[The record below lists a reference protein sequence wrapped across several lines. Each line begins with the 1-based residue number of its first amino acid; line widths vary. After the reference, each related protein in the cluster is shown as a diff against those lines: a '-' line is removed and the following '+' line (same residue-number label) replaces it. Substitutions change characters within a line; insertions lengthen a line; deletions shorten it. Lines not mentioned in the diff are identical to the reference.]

1 MTRETSCY
9 GLSIQ
14 TRDKE
19 KELSESET
27 SINRLTRNTKTL
39 KNRVEMTDG
48 QTISWIFLS
57 TALASQKE
65 QADFNSI
72 SNIADGINHAIPTHK
87 ELQTSLAWLTK
98 NGLVIKV
105 GSKYGLT
112 EKGKLEYMESS
123 KNTSTLL
130 KIWDNV
136 ESVLKKYGT

>member
-1 MTRETSCY
+1 
-9 GLSIQ
+9 
-14 TRDKE
+14 
-19 KELSESET
+19 
-27 SINRLTRNTKTL
+27 
-39 KNRVEMTDG
+39 MTDG